1 MNGAGTGVEVG
12 WRAMLAASLAA
23 AAPPLAAQTLAGQT
37 VPAQTAAGTRIANVA
52 VLRSDGAAAI
62 GSNPVTLVVAERL
75 DCTLARTPPPAA
87 GEGSA
92 SGILLTNTGNGRE
105 AFAVAAVG
113 SDGAPYRLA
122 VDADGDGRFD
132 AARDRWLD
140 DGITPDLA
148 PGATVRLLAPVGEAT
163 TPALTVTARATTGSG
178 SPGAVFAGLGDG
190 GGDAVVG
197 PGGGGARLAIAAA
210 FAGPPTLTQTQAV
223 VTGAADCEAAR
234 RGAVVRYTLVV
245 RFGAAATAATL
256 IDPVPVGTA
265 YLPASLTLDDVA
277 VADAGHLVDGR
288 VVVALGPV
296 AAGAVHRLAFTVV
309 VQ

>member
-1 MNGAGTGVEVG
+1 MNGAGTAG
-12 WRAMLAASLAA
+12 WIGWTAMLAAALAA
-23 AAPPLAAQTLAGQT
+23 IAQTAAAQTG
-37 VPAQTAAGTRIANVA
+37 AGTRIANVA
-52 VLRSDGAAAI
+52 AVRSDGTAASI

-75 DCTLARTPPPAA
+75 DCTLARPRTPPA
-87 GEGSA
+87 GEGGA
-92 SGILLTNTGNGRE
+92 SGILLTNAGNGRE
-105 AFAVAAVG
+105 AFAVAATG

-132 AARDRWLD
+132 AAHDRWLV
-140 DGITPDLA
+140 DGLTPDLA
-148 PGATVRLLAPVGEAT
+148 PGATVRLLVPLGDAA
-163 TPALTVTARATTGSG
+163 TPALTVTARAATGSG

-197 PGGGGARLAIAAA
+197 PGGGVARLVIAADA
-210 FAGPPTLTQTQAV
+210 AGPPTLTQTQAV
-223 VTGAADCEAAR
+223 VTGAAGVDEAAVR
-234 RGAVVRYTLVV
+234 HGAVVRYTLVA

-277 VADAGHLVDGR
+277 VADAGHLVDRR
-288 VVVALGPV
+288 VVMPLGPV

>member
-23 AAPPLAAQTLAGQT
+23 AAAPPLAGQT

-62 GSNPVTLVVAERL
+62 GSNPVAIVVAERL

-113 SDGAPYRLA
+113 GDGAPYRLA
-122 VDADGDGRFD
+122 IDADGDGRFD
-132 AARDRWLD
+132 AARDRWLV

-148 PGATVRLLAPVGEAT
+148 PGATVRLLVPVGD
-163 TPALTVTARATTGSG
+163 PAMTVTARATTGSG
-178 SPGAVFAGLGDG
+178 SPGAVFAGAGDG

-234 RGAVVRYTLVV
+234 RGAAVRYTLVV

-265 YLPASLTLDDVA
+265 YLPASLTLDDVT